1 MTASL
6 AAQRHEVLIVGGGF
20 GGIGMGIML
29 KRAGISDFCIL
40 ERGAG
45 VGGVWRDN
53 TYPGAACD
61 VPSHL
66 YSFSFAPNPDWS
78 RRFASQDE
86 IHAYLRGCTDEYGL
100 ASHLRCNAEVAE
112 AAFDETAGLWRVR
125 LRDGLELAA
134 RILITATGQLSNP
147 ALPQIEGLASFRG
160 PAFHSARWD
169 HGVDLAGKRV
179 AVIGT
184 GASATQFVPAIAA
197 RAAHLSVFQRSPSWI
212 IPRPDKPYPAWQ
224 KALFK
229 RMPWTMRL
237 HRAMIYT
244 QYESRALAFTRMKWV
259 LKVAAGMPFRRMLA
273 WQVADP
279 ALRAKLT
286 PDYPIGCKRI
296 LLSSDY
302 LAAFSRPNVELVTA
316 SIARVTPEGIQTT
329 DGCLHETDV
338 IVYGTGFA
346 ATRFL
351 APMRITGRGG
361 LDLNTAWMT
370 GASSYLGST
379 VPGFPNFFMLY
390 GPNTNLGHNSIVYML
405 ESQFAHVLRALEA
418 LRRTGATRIEVQAAP
433 HRALNAAIQARL
445 AKSAWVGCR
454 SWYLDEQGRNT
465 VNWPGFSLTYRWLA
479 KHAGMHAYQ
488 FTRPGAAAHEARVL
502 PPPSRLEEL
511 FAAQN
516 RLLLRAVFRPL
527 VGPPLSL
534 RAQRRVVD
542 LLGWLMPAAR
552 KVRREKGMLGGVPAE
567 VALPAVS
574 RVEAAPGAIL
584 YLHGGAFC
592 LGSPWS
598 HRGMS
603 TRLARAAGM
612 PVWTPD
618 YRLVPEHPY
627 PAALDDALACYEALL
642 ASGLRADR
650 IVVAGDSA
658 GGSLAMAL
666 LLRLKSQQRQLPAGA
681 ALLSPMADL
690 RLSHPDVV
698 ARAAQ
703 DPMLR
708 AAWIRQALAV
718 YACPPDAPE
727 HAPLKADLSGLPA
740 LLIQAGTDEILLAD
754 AQRLAAHAAACGVPC
769 RLEIHEQRW
778 HVFQLQAAQLASARS
793 AIQTVAEFARER
805 IADRGEGE
813 AHGPARHA
821 GREERPVPSAS

>member
-1 MTASL
+1 MTAPL
-6 AAQRHEVLIVGGGF
+6 AAQQHAVLIVGGGF
-20 GGIGMGIML
+20 GGIGMAVML
-29 KRAGISDFCIL
+29 KRAGIEDFLIL
-40 ERGAG
+40 ERGPE

-66 YSFSFAPNPDWS
+66 YSFSFEPNPDWS

-86 IHAYLRGCTDEYGL
+86 IHAYLRRCADKYGL
-100 ASHLRCNAEVAE
+100 AGHLRCNAEVAE
-112 AAFDETAGLWRVR
+112 AAFDQAAGLWRVR

-134 RILITATGQLSNP
+134 RMLITATGQLSNP

-184 GASATQFVPAIAA
+184 GASATQFVPAIAEKA
-197 RAAHLSVFQRSPSWI
+197 GHLSVFQRSPAWI
-212 IPRPDKPYPAWQ
+212 MPRPDKPYPGWQ
-224 KALFK
+224 MALF
-229 RMPWTMRL
+229 RTMPWAMRL
-237 HRAMIYT
+237 HRGMIYV
-244 QYESRALAFTRMKWV
+244 QYESRALAFTRMKWL

-273 WQVADP
+273 RQVSDP
-279 ALRAKLT
+279 ALRARLT
-286 PDYPIGCKRI
+286 PEYPIGCKRI

-302 LAAFSRPNVELVTA
+302 LATFSRPNVELVTDG
-316 SIARVTPEGIQTT
+316 IARVTADGIQTA
-329 DGCLHETDV
+329 DGRIHEADV

-361 LDLNTAWMT
+361 LDLNTAWMA
-370 GASSYLGST
+370 GASSYLGMS
-379 VPGFPNFFMLY
+379 VPEFPNFFMLY

-405 ESQFAHVLRALEA
+405 ESQFAHVLRALEG
-418 LRRTGATRIEVQAAP
+418 LRRTGADCIEVQATP
-433 HRALNAAIQARL
+433 HRAFNTAVQARL

-465 VNWPGFSLTYRWLA
+465 VNWPGFSLSYRWLA
-479 KHAGMHAYQ
+479 KHAGMHAYR
-488 FTRPGAAAHEARVL
+488 FTRPGAAPYETRVL
-502 PPPSRLEEL
+502 PPPSRLESPL
-511 FAAQN
+511 AAQN

-552 KVRREKGMLGGVPAE
+552 RVRREKRMLGGVQAE

-574 RVEAAPGAIL
+574 SAEAAPGAIL

-598 HRGMS
+598 HRGLS
-603 TRLARAAGM
+603 TRLAHAAGM

-627 PAALDDALACYEALL
+627 PAALDDAVACYDALL

-666 LLRLKSQQRQLPAGA
+666 LLRLKSRQRSLPAGA

-690 RLSHPDVV
+690 SLSHPDVE

-727 HAPLKADLSGLPA
+727 HAPLTADLAGLPP
-740 LLIQAGTDEILLAD
+740 LLIQAGTDEILLSD
-754 AQRLAAHAAACGVPC
+754 AQQLAARAAASGIAC
-769 RLEIHEQRW
+769 RLEIHERRW

-793 AIQTVAEFARER
+793 AIGTVAEFARER
-805 IADRGEGE
+805 IADSGEGE
-813 AHGPARHA
+813 THPTARLA
-821 GREERPVPSAS
+821 GREELPVSAAP

>member
-1 MTASL
+1 MAF
-6 AAQRHEVLIVGGGF
+6 HEVLIVGGGF
-20 GGIGMGIML
+20 GGIGMAIML
-29 KRAGISDFCIL
+29 KRAGVDDFRIL
-40 ERGAG
+40 ERGPE

-66 YSFSFAPNPDWS
+66 YSFSFEPNPDWS

-86 IHAYLRGCTDEYGL
+86 IHAYLRRCAGKYGL
-100 ASHLRCNAEVAE
+100 ARHLRCNAEVAE
-112 AAFDETAGLWRVR
+112 ATFDEGAGQWRVR
-125 LRDGLELAA
+125 LCDGAEFAA

-147 ALPQIEGLASFRG
+147 ALPQIEGLSSFRG
-160 PAFHSARWD
+160 PAFHSSRWD
-169 HGVDLAGKRV
+169 HGVDLAGKRI

-184 GASATQFVPAIAA
+184 GASATQLVPAIAA
-197 RAAHLSVFQRSPSWI
+197 KAARLSVFQRSPSWI
-212 IPRPDKPYPAWQ
+212 MPRPDKPYAVWQ
-224 KALFK
+224 KTLF
-229 RMPWTMRL
+229 RTMPGAMRL

-244 QYESRALAFTRMKWV
+244 QYESRALAFTRMKWL
-259 LKVAAGMPFRRMLA
+259 LKVAAGIPFRRMLA
-273 WQVADP
+273 RQVPDP
-279 ALRAKLT
+279 ALRASLT

-302 LAAFSRPNVELVTA
+302 LATFSRPNVQLVTA
-316 SIARVTPEGIQTT
+316 GIARVTPAGIETA
-329 DGCLHETDV
+329 DGRLHEADV

-361 LDLNTAWMT
+361 LELNTAWAA
-370 GASSYLGST
+370 GASSYLGMS

-405 ESQFAHVLRALEA
+405 ESQFAHVLRALDA
-418 LRRTGATRIEVQAAP
+418 LRGTGADRIEVQAAP
-433 HRALNAAIQARL
+433 HRAFNAAVQARL

-454 SWYLDEQGRNT
+454 SWYLDAQGRNT
-465 VNWPGFSLTYRWLA
+465 VNWPGFSLTYRWRA
-479 KHAGMHAYQ
+479 RHAGMHAYQ
-488 FTRPGAAAHEARVL
+488 LTRPGAAPYETRVL
-502 PPPSRLEEL
+502 PPPSRLEKL

-527 VGPPLSL
+527 VGPPLGL
-534 RAQRRVVD
+534 RVQRRVVD

-552 KVRREKGMLGGVPAE
+552 KLRREKRMLGGVPAE

-574 RVEAAPGAIL
+574 GAEAAPAAIL

-598 HRGMS
+598 HRGLS

-627 PAALDDALACYEALL
+627 PAALEDAVACYDALL

-658 GGSLAMAL
+658 GGALAMAL
-666 LLRLKSQQRQLPAGA
+666 LLRLKSRQRQMPAGA

-690 RLSHPDVV
+690 SLSHPDVQ
-698 ARAAQ
+698 ARSVQ

-718 YACPPDAPE
+718 YACPPEAPE
-727 HAPLKADLSGLPA
+727 HAPLAADLAGLPP
-740 LLIQAGTDEILLAD
+740 LLIQAGTDEILLSD
-754 AQRLAAHAAACGVPC
+754 AQRLAAHAEACGVAC

-793 AIQTVAEFARER
+793 AIQTVAEFARAR
-805 IADRGEGE
+805 VADGGEGE
-813 AHGPARHA
+813 AHAAARHA
-821 GREERPVPSAS
+821 GREELRAPAAP